1 MLKFNKYLLVEMLMK
16 NNGGG
21 GIQMKGKP
29 SDHEVV
35 LTALMERGQEGKLG
49 WKILGQLCSTK
60 KVSTRLIRMSS
71 IQILPVGESYI
82 PQELT

>member
-21 GIQMKGKP
+21 IKMKGKP

-71 IQILPVGESYI
+71 IQILPVGESCI